1 MGVTESFATGEPYRN
16 VYNALSQTHLPTLD
30 NAKIVRYDQT
40 RQVVEGAS
48 RLPIAVLLVN
58 IGSSL
63 QETFDQQNWQ
73 TKSNMQSP
81 IEYNE

>member
-1 MGVTESFATGEPYRN
+1 MGVTESLATGEPYRN

-30 NAKIVRYDQT
+30 KAEIVRYDQT
-40 RQVVEGAS
+40 RQVVEEAN

-63 QETFDQQNWQ
+63 QGTFDQQNWQ
-73 TKSNMQSP
+73 TKSDMQSP